1 MRKFLSPILNV
12 INLILVSIAWGLSGQ
27 SAVLETVG
35 HTEVGKGNIYQVI
48 FMGTKPN
55 VLAIVGFG
63 LLCLACLALLVAF
76 LPLKARKFVAC
87 VEGLSFV
94 GAGVLFLIGSVPP
107 HYDCSIVEPKLSG
120 ALIAICVLLFVAGLF
135 SVIMAALDFTAKKE
149 SK

>member
-27 SAVLETVG
+27 SAVLETVN
-35 HTEVGKGNIYQVI
+35 HTEVGRGNMYQVI

-63 LLCLACLALLVAF
+63 LLCLACVALLAAF

-94 GAGVLFLIGSVPP
+94 GAGVLFLIGAFPP

-120 ALIAICVLLFVAGLF
+120 AFIAINVLLFVAGFF
-135 SVIMAALDFTAKKE
+135 SLVMSALEFVGKKE

>member
-12 INLILVSIAWGLSGQ
+12 INLILVSIALGLSGQ

-35 HTEVGKGNIYQVI
+35 HKEVGKGNIYQVI

-55 VLAIVGFG
+55 VLAFVGFG

>member
-27 SAVLETVG
+27 SAVLETAN
-35 HTEVGKGNIYQVI
+35 HTEVGRGNIYQVI

-55 VLAIVGFG
+55 ILAIVGFG

-87 VEGLSFV
+87 VEGLSFI

-107 HYDCSIVEPKLSG
+107 HYDCSIIEPKLSS
-120 ALIAICVLLFVAGLF
+120 ALIAICVLLFVAGAF
-135 SVIMAALDFTAKKE
+135 SLLMTALEFAGKKE

>member
-12 INLILVSIAWGLSGQ
+12 INLILISIAWGLSGQ
-27 SAVLETVG
+27 SAVLDKAYNEAG
-35 HTEVGKGNIYQVI
+35 RGNIYQVI

-55 VLAIVGFG
+55 ILAIVGFG
-63 LLCLACLALLVAF
+63 LLCLACLTLLVAF

-87 VEGLSFV
+87 IEGLSFV

-107 HYDCSIVEPKLSG
+107 WYDCSIVEPKLSG
-120 ALIAICVLLFVAGLF
+120 ALIAICVLILVAALF
-135 SVIMAALDFTAKKE
+135 SLCMAALDFTAKKE

>member
-27 SAVLETVG
+27 SAVLDKAYNEAG
-35 HTEVGKGNIYQVI
+35 RGNIYQVV

-55 VLAIVGFG
+55 ALGIVGFS

-76 LPLKARKFVAC
+76 LPLKARKFVAF

-107 HYDCSIVEPKLSG
+107 WYDCSIVEPKLSG
-120 ALIAICVLLFVAGLF
+120 ALIAICVLLFVAGFF
-135 SVIMAALDFTAKKE
+135 SLVMSALDFTAKKE